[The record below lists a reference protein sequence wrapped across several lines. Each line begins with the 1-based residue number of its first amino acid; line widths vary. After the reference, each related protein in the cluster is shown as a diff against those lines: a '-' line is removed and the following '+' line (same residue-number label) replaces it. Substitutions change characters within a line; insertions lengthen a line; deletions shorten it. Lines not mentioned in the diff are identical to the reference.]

1 VTGSNP
7 FSIEP
12 SENFQRSFKK
22 LAKSFRGDF
31 VEQIS
36 GILENLIDDPY
47 PRNARQEPLPG
58 NLRLPDDWTFQKL
71 EFKFGKGASGQ
82 VRLMYL
88 VSESMLT
95 IRLVWLY
102 THEQFVKR
110 PADRDLQRV
119 IVEII
124 EAD

>member
-22 LAKSFRGDF
+22 LAKSYRSDF
-31 VEQIS
+31 VERIS
-36 GILENLIDDPY
+36 EILETLIDDPY
-47 PRNARQEPLPG
+47 PRNSRQEPLPG
-58 NLRLPDDWTFQKL
+58 NLRLPEDWTFHKM
-71 EFKFGKGASGQ
+71 EVKVGKGASGQ

-88 VSESMLT
+88 VNESTLT